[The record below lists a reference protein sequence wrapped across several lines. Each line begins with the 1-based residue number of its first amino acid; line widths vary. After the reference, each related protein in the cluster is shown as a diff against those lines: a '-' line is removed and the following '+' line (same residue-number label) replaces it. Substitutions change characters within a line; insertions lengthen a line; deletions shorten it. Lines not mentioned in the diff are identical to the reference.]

1 MPRPSPR
8 PGVLLA
14 ALLLLPSC
22 AGMRGT
28 WAGVCEFADGTYAYE
43 ADVKAVIDRGGS
55 NLTGTMTVDF
65 EGETFS
71 GELTGTRTGPRLE
84 LQGSFIVD
92 QQGYLMDIEA
102 EEAGPDWE
110 GECRF
115 SVPGGGEGYLV
126 GDIDLEQLG

>member
-1 MPRPSPR
+1 MDARTPARR
-8 PGVLLA
+8 GLA
-14 ALLLLPSC
+14 LACLGLTSC
-22 AGMRGT
+22 GGMSGT

-43 ADVKAVIDRGGS
+43 ADVEAVIDRGGS
-55 NLTGTMTVDF
+55 KLTGTMTVDF
-65 EGETFS
+65 EGQTFT
-71 GELTGTRTGPRLE
+71 GDLTGTRTGPRLE
-84 LQGSFIVD
+84 LQGSFVVD

-126 GDIDLEQLG
+126 GDIDLEKLG